1 MAVDVCKRL
10 AVCEAR
16 VSQALSLQAKF
27 VKDFENVKD
36 SAIPGKFVLL
46 HLGTG
51 HYYSSFLRAE
61 KGMTRMCTL

>member
-16 VSQALSLQAKF
+16 ISQALSLQAKF

-36 SAIPGKFVLL
+36 SAIPGKFLQYIR
-46 HLGTG
+46 HL
-51 HYYSSFLRAE
+51 YRVQVIYWD
-61 KGMTRMCTL
+61 